1 MSRPTALPGANE
13 RLTPCLWRLGGLTP
27 AGSAPRDPPINE
39 PCYEPRRGVGGER
52 IGIDDRC
59 SAAFAH
65 GLRQEAGPEI
75 VESTFDL
82 FWQGSLLASGAS
94 ILPAIGVIV
103 IGEVARIRSWL
114 YYVIGGGLAL
124 AAIPLLARINSSGVG
139 TLSEATVWQ
148 VFATAGFAGG
158 LVYWIVAG
166 RNA

>member
-1 MSRPTALPGANE
+1 MFWRTIGRLIIVPLGFLLALAATAFVLV
-13 RLTPCLWRLGGLTP
+13 TLGLEKITH
-27 AGSAPRDPPINE
+27 AM
-39 PCYEPRRGVGGER
+39 
-52 IGIDDRC
+52 
-59 SAAFAH
+59 H
-65 GLRQEAGPEI
+65 GQEAGPEI

-94 ILPAIGVIV
+94 ILPALAVVI

-124 AAIPLLARINSSGVG
+124 AAIPLLARINTSGVA

-158 LVYWIVAG
+158 LVYWVIAG

>member
-1 MSRPTALPGANE
+1 MFWRTLGRLVIVPLGFLLALAASAFV
-13 RLTPCLWRLGGLTP
+13 LVTLGLEKITH
-27 AGSAPRDPPINE
+27 AM
-39 PCYEPRRGVGGER
+39 
-52 IGIDDRC
+52 
-59 SAAFAH
+59 H
-65 GLRQEAGPEI
+65 GQEAGPEI

-94 ILPAIGVIV
+94 IIPALAVII

-124 AAIPLLARINSSGVG
+124 AAIPLLARINTSGVA

-158 LVYWIVAG
+158 LVYWVIAG

>member
-1 MSRPTALPGANE
+1 MFWRTLGRLVIVPLGFLLALAATAFVLV
-13 RLTPCLWRLGGLTP
+13 TLGLEKITH
-27 AGSAPRDPPINE
+27 AM
-39 PCYEPRRGVGGER
+39 
-52 IGIDDRC
+52 
-59 SAAFAH
+59 H
-65 GLRQEAGPEI
+65 GQEAGPEI

-94 ILPAIGVIV
+94 ILPALAVVI

-124 AAIPLLARINSSGVG
+124 AAIPLLARINTSGVA

-158 LVYWIVAG
+158 LVYWVIAG

>member
-1 MSRPTALPGANE
+1 MFWKTLGRLFIVPLGFLLALA
-13 RLTPCLWRLGGLTP
+13 LSAFVLVTLGLEKITH
-27 AGSAPRDPPINE
+27 AM
-39 PCYEPRRGVGGER
+39 
-52 IGIDDRC
+52 
-59 SAAFAH
+59 H
-65 GLRQEAGPEI
+65 GQDAGPEI

-94 ILPAIGVIV
+94 ILPAIGVVIV
-103 IGEVARIRSWL
+103 GEVARIRSWL

-124 AAIPLLARINSSGVG
+124 AAIPLLARINSSGVA

-158 LVYWIVAG
+158 LVYWIIAG

>member
-1 MSRPTALPGANE
+1 MFWRTLGRLIVVPLGFLLALAATAFVLV
-13 RLTPCLWRLGGLTP
+13 TLGLEKITH
-27 AGSAPRDPPINE
+27 AM
-39 PCYEPRRGVGGER
+39 
-52 IGIDDRC
+52 
-59 SAAFAH
+59 H
-65 GLRQEAGPEI
+65 GQEAGPEI

-94 ILPAIGVIV
+94 ILPALAVVI

-124 AAIPLLARINSSGVG
+124 AAIPLLARINTSGVA

-158 LVYWIVAG
+158 LVYWVIAG